1 MAYKSNFMF
10 LTTSIENK
18 INIIKYNNRYITYNV
33 GFEYYLNEI
42 FNLRGGIN
50 NNSSITLGFGIKKS
64 IINVD
69 YAYISNNSNL
79 PFNSS
84 HCITLGIN
92 LNK

>member
-1 MAYKSNFMF
+1 MSQYEKEEQKTEHPATNSR
-10 LTTSIENK
+10 SS
-18 INIIKYNNRYITYNV
+18 V
-33 GFEYYLNEI
+33 AG
-42 FNLRGGIN
+42 GGIN
-50 NNSSITLGFGIKKS
+50 NNSSITLGIGIKKS